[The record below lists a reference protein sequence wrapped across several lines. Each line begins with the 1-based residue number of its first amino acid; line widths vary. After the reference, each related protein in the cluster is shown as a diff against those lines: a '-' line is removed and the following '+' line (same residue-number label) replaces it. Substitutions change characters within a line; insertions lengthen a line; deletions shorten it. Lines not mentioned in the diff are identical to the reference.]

1 MGGGVGGGG
10 VCLLRIHTKMSEY
23 EGIQLV
29 KCDPPAL
36 LYSTI
41 ANTRLTRNW
50 CESIPEKVSRDVPH
64 EGGCGRGWWGG
75 GTLASLSA
83 NAHRRT
89 GTAPS

>member
-1 MGGGVGGGG
+1 
-10 VCLLRIHTKMSEY
+10 MSEY

-50 CESIPEKVSRDVPH
+50 CESIPKKKVSCDVLR
-64 EGGCGRGWWGG
+64 EGGCGRG
-75 GTLASLSA
+75 ASCFTFRQRSPAYGHGAVIATECCKTKGVFGEWVCAALL
-83 NAHRRT
+83 
-89 GTAPS
+89 